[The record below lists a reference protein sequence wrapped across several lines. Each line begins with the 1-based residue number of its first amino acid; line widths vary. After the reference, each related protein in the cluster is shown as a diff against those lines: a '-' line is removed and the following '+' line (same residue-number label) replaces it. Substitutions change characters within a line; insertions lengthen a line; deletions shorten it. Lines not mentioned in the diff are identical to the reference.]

1 MNSLL
6 LISVMI
12 LLSSPASCRF
22 YQVTEGESGWTTGL
36 RESNNISLNITGS
49 AIGEGSYQ
57 RYTEMGFLEVRMR
70 ERIAASRGTL
80 DTSERIHLEA
90 DTSNDVVGPEYG
102 KYPGGQIFYIT
113 VNESWPVNLS
123 AARSM
128 DYVGRGISD
137 REGFGNNLD
146 CISASYWQAR
156 DLKKDRS
163 CSLVLQ
169 NAWFSAL
176 INDATNTIIKDEFQ
190 PNKFTD
196 YLLDSR
202 SDGMVTLKHRQTK
215 DRVTATESVESY
227 VGKFKISRHLRM
239 SNTHVNSTSVGMWP
253 QCCEIGGEV
262 PLERMVFA
270 VNPDRYWNPDE
281 YLG

>member
-6 LISVMI
+6 LISVML
-12 LLSSPASCRF
+12 LLSSPASGRF

-36 RESNNISLNITGS
+36 RQSNNISLNISGS

-123 AARSM
+123 AKRSM
-128 DYVGRGISD
+128 DYVGKSISD
-137 REGFGNNLD
+137 REIFGNNQD
-146 CISASYWQAR
+146 CVGASYWQAR

-176 INDATNTIIKDEFQ
+176 INDTTNTIIKDEFQ

-196 YLLDSR
+196 YWLDSR
-202 SDGMVTLKHRQTK
+202 SDGMVTLKHRQAN
-215 DRVTATESVESY
+215 DRVAATESVESY

-239 SNTHVNSTSVGMWP
+239 SNTHVNSTSVGTWP

-262 PLERMVFA
+262 PLEK
-270 VNPDRYWNPDE
+270 
-281 YLG
+281 